1 VRFELV
7 TKRAFTG
14 IVEGD
19 RVRIWPIGPSGGA
32 DGVWHQWRPVFNGVL
47 TERRGST
54 HLTGDVILNRG
65 VFVVVGMVVLVLAG
79 WLLASA
85 QWVVGALRGTSPMSP
100 MVVLAGVVMP
110 VLFIAVAAGIFWV
123 SFQSYIVDRAELREF
138 IDGLFVAPPDK
149 PRIEPSVQ

>member
-1 VRFELV
+1 
-7 TKRAFTG
+7 
-14 IVEGD
+14 
-19 RVRIWPIGPSGGA
+19 
-32 DGVWHQWRPVFNGVL
+32 
-47 TERRGST
+47 
-54 HLTGDVILNRG
+54 LTGDVILNRG

-110 VLFIAVAAGIFWV
+110 VLFIAGAGGIFWV